1 MQIPVRWIVAMAAGV
16 AYNICSLEAV
26 EEARNTA
33 LIVVG
38 LTRYSG
44 NPSPREGQ

>member
-1 MQIPVRWIVAMAAGV
+1 MQIPVRWIVAMAAGWPT
-16 AYNICSLEAV
+16 NICNLEAA

>member
-16 AYNICSLEAV
+16 AYNICNLEAAA
-26 EEARNTA
+26 EARKTA